1 MLVLDYDHAISR
13 HFATESRRHLQMLRK
28 AVMLGHS
35 TDHRITHFE
44 TNGVVVT
51 SHTPPRTLPLP
62 PIPKHIM

>member
-1 MLVLDYDHAISR
+1 
-13 HFATESRRHLQMLRK
+13 MLRK

-51 SHTPPRTLPLP
+51 SHPTPKPYSLLAVKPASKL
-62 PIPKHIM
+62 IN

>member
-1 MLVLDYDHAISR
+1 
-13 HFATESRRHLQMLRK
+13 MLRK

-51 SHTPPRTLPLP
+51 SHTPAKPEPTITVAPLTNR
-62 PIPKHIM
+62 IQ

>member
-1 MLVLDYDHAISR
+1 
-13 HFATESRRHLQMLRK
+13 MLRK

-51 SHTPPRTLPLP
+51 SHHTPKSSPTVEAPPLTNR
-62 PIPKHIM
+62 IQ